1 MGNLTFSDRL
11 LSSIIFSDTKSDFN
25 IFGKGSNLN
34 PDVFDLDKIKLIDF
48 YNDRGFNSVEI
59 SYVINKNTFS
69 SYSIDFYITENYRTK
84 ILDINFNFD
93 ENFDSIFSDKFLK
106 LSEDL
111 KKELSNNKNFYD
123 FNIINEY
130 LVSTNDLL
138 ISQNLS
144 NKMVNINITEI
155 ADDYNL
161 TFYFDEIT
169 PRIID
174 KINISGNSIT
184 KDSTL
189 RSKLSIEPGDYYNK
203 YKLDKDIDRL
213 NDLRYI
219 NSINSKLIENSSSVS
234 IDIDVNENKKT
245 GNILLAGTANS
256 DTGLG
261 LSFGISDDNI
271 FGLGDK
277 VNASVSLNSKS
288 LLFNI
293 DYQQYFTYNPY
304 LSNRYKFF
312 NSEKDFTSSYGYK
325 TKNIGF
331 AYSIYY
337 DIDDLTSSSLGIDY
351 TNNVNH
357 SAANSSDNS
366 ISDSIGEFNN
376 FKLFYSLSKIVLMT
390 NFILTRKFNK
400 LFRIFS

>member
-1 MGNLTFSDRL
+1 M
-11 LSSIIFSDTKSDFN
+11 
-25 IFGKGSNLN
+25 
-34 PDVFDLDKIKLIDF
+34 
-48 YNDRGFNSVEI
+48 
-59 SYVINKNTFS
+59 
-69 SYSIDFYITENYRTK
+69 K
-84 ILDINFNFD
+84 ILMT
-93 ENFDSIFSDKFLK
+93 IFSDKFLK

-111 KKELSNNKNFYD
+111 KKELSKNKNFYD
-123 FNIINEY
+123 FKIINEY

-169 PRIID
+169 TRIID

-271 FGLGDK
+271 LGLGDK
-277 VNASVSLNSKS
+277 INSSVSVNSKS

-293 DYQQYFTYNPY
+293 DYQQYFNTNPY

-325 TKNIGF
+325 SKNTGIS
-331 AYSIYY
+331 YSIYY
-337 DIDDLTSSSLGIDY
+337 EIDDQTSSSLELIIQIMKI
-351 TNNVNH
+351 TLLLTHLTIQFLIVL
-357 SAANSSDNS
+357 ANLIILNYF
-366 ISDSIGEFNN
+366 I
-376 FKLFYSLSKIVLMT
+376 LYQKIVPMT
-390 NFILTRKFNK
+390 NFILTREV
-400 LFRIFS
+400 